1 MLQTDKGA
9 WQPADMN
16 PGMRPLAFCAIRPE
30 GACQC
35 HASSADRSRDR
46 KRERKNI
53 TMRFIHIADVHL
65 GAQPDAGPL
74 YSRQRPRELWETFE
88 HVIHVCEEEQTDL
101 LLIAGDLFHRQ
112 PLVRELKEVDYLF
125 SELTHTKVVLIAGN
139 HDYIRTDSNY
149 LTFQWSKNVYPLLS
163 DKPQYVDFPE
173 LRTAVYGMSY
183 HSREIGRPLYD
194 SLQAADREPFEI
206 LLAHGGDDRHIPID
220 RQKLERSGFDYVAL
234 GHIHKPQVMRKD
246 QIVYSG
252 ALEPIDKNDTGRHG
266 YVRGEITEK
275 GARTQWV
282 PCACR
287 EYIHFESAVG
297 VEDTTGSVKKQIEK
311 KINEYGNENIYKIVL
326 VGKRNRD
333 VFLDPERMKG
343 EKNILEIIDRTS
355 PAYDFERLYE
365 ENEDTIL
372 GRYIGRFRG
381 CREGSVEYQAL
392 CEGVEALLGSRQ

>member
-1 MLQTDKGA
+1 MLQTGKGA
-9 WQPADMN
+9 EWPADMIT
-16 PGMRPLAFCAIRPE
+16 GMRPLVFLCDTPGGRPKQE
-30 GACQC
+30 
-35 HASSADRSRDR
+35 R
-46 KRERKNI
+46 KRERKSR

-65 GAQPDAGPL
+65 GARPDAGPL

-88 HVIHVCEEEQTDL
+88 YVLHICEEEQTDL

-139 HDYIRTDSNY
+139 HDYISANSNY
-149 LTFQWSKNVYPLLS
+149 RTFQWNPNVFPLFGEKL
-163 DKPQYVDFPE
+163 QYADFPE

-183 HSREIGRPLYD
+183 HSREIPRPLYD
-194 SLQAADREPFEI
+194 GVRPAGAEQYEI
-206 LLAHGGDDRHIPID
+206 LLAHGGDEKHIPFD
-220 RQKLERSGFDYVAL
+220 RRWLEQSGFDYIAL
-234 GHIHKPQVMRKD
+234 GHIHKPQVFRKD
-246 QIVYSG
+246 QIIYAG
-252 ALEPIDKNDTGRHG
+252 ALEPVDKNDTGKHG
-266 YVRGEITEK
+266 YVKGGITEE
-275 GARTQWV
+275 GVRVQWV

-287 EYIHFESAVG
+287 EYIHLEVTVG
-297 VEDTTGSVKKQIEK
+297 TEDTTGSIKKQIEK
-311 KINEYGNENIYKIVL
+311 KINKYGNENVYKIVL
-326 VGKRNRD
+326 IGKRNRD

>member
-1 MLQTDKGA
+1 
-9 WQPADMN
+9 
-16 PGMRPLAFCAIRPE
+16 
-30 GACQC
+30 
-35 HASSADRSRDR
+35 
-46 KRERKNI
+46 
-53 TMRFIHIADVHL
+53 MRFIHIADVHL

-101 LLIAGDLFHRQ
+101 LLVAGDLFHRQ

-139 HDYIRTDSNY
+139 HDYIRPSSNY
-149 LTFQWSKNVYPLLS
+149 LTFQWSKNVSFLLG
-163 DKPQYVDFPE
+163 DRPQYVDFPE
-173 LRTAVYGMSY
+173 LRTAVYGLSY
-183 HSREIGRPLYD
+183 HSREITRPLYD
-194 SLQAADREPFEI
+194 SLKAAGRESFEI
-206 LLAHGGDDRHIPID
+206 LLAHGGDDRHVPID

-234 GHIHKPQVMRKD
+234 GHIHKPQAIRKD
-246 QIVYSG
+246 RIVYSG

-266 YVRGEITEK
+266 YVKGEITGK
-275 GARTQWV
+275 GVRTQWV

-287 EYIHFESAVG
+287 EYIHLELTVG
-297 VEDTTGSVKKQIEK
+297 SEDTTGSVKKQIEK
-311 KINEYGNENIYKIVL
+311 IINKYGNENIYKIVL
-326 VGKRNRD
+326 IGKRNRD
-333 VFLDPERMKG
+333 VLLDPERMTG
-343 EKNILEIIDRTS
+343 EKNILEIIDQTS

-392 CEGVEALLGSRQ
+392 GAGVEALLDSRQ